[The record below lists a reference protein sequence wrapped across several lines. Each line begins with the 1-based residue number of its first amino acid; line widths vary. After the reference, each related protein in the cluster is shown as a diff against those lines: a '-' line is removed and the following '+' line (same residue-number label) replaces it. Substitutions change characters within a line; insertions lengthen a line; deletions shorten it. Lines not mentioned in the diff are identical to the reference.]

1 MCVISY
7 LFIPLLW
14 IFFYAG
20 MYRIYKLPS
29 KFYLKKTNSLYSLFP
44 VLIFSSYPVLHIYF
58 LNLQLIPLW
67 GMIISLCCV
76 VGFSVFIFFTL
87 RYLINDNEKSSILT
101 VIITVFFYQYG
112 YFTLFFGKFLF
123 INLLLFLYLVILKTN
138 TKFVF
143 KILMFFACSI
153 FLMNMYSLLHS
164 AFAKM
169 KIATGNSAFINHVSD
184 SKINNKKEMENI
196 YIILLDSYPSNE
208 ILKQE
213 FKFDNKQFIDKLKKK
228 GFFIYES
235 IFSNY
240 TKTYASVPSFLNFK
254 YLESFD
260 HTDSCGQ
267 ISDALLFKTAAES
280 GYNVSYIN
288 TFLSFSI
295 SDNYIN
301 NYIDLSKE
309 YNILNIND
317 TFFSNSLYWY
327 LFGFINKFRAKYSCF
342 WETVDYIVE
351 HRTKKPEL
359 LFAHLLSPHFPYVK
373 DKDGNNV
380 YYEDIL
386 VDGKK
391 QEYLIN
397 KKPCID
403 YLIYTNN
410 KTLETVD
417 KIFKKT
423 GGNARI
429 IILGDH
435 GLRLHYFFYNERDYM
450 QVLFNE
456 NNTINSFFNT
466 FLAYYSPSGNYEK
479 YKDKK
484 SLINFFITFSNE
496 VFDTSYPDK
505 NDEYNYVYSSMH
517 STNFAEI
524 EKNIIKLSESEIR
537 KNFQE
542 K

>member
-1 MCVISY
+1 
-7 LFIPLLW
+7 
-14 IFFYAG
+14 
-20 MYRIYKLPS
+20 
-29 KFYLKKTNSLYSLFP
+29 
-44 VLIFSSYPVLHIYF
+44 
-58 LNLQLIPLW
+58 
-67 GMIISLCCV
+67 MIISLCSV
-76 VGFSVFIFFTL
+76 VGFSVFLFFTL
-87 RYLINDNEKSSILT
+87 LYLINDNEKSCIIT
-101 VIITVFFYQYG
+101 VAITVFFYQYG
-112 YFTLFFGKFLF
+112 YFTLFFDKFLF
-123 INLLLFLYLVILKTN
+123 ISLLLFLCLVILKTN

-153 FLMNMYSLLHS
+153 FLMNIYSLYTVLAKMNITARHS
-164 AFAKM
+164 AFM
-169 KIATGNSAFINHVSD
+169 NPVPD
-184 SKINNKKEMENI
+184 SKRNNKKEMEDI

-213 FKFDNKQFIDKLKKK
+213 FNFDNKQFIDKLKNK

-240 TKTYASVPSFLNFK
+240 TKTHASVSSFLNFE

-260 HTDSCGQ
+260 HTDSSGQ
-267 ISDALLFKTAAES
+267 ISDAMLFKTAAES

-288 TFLSFSI
+288 TFRSFSI

-301 NYIDLSKE
+301 NYIDLSEE

-317 TFFSNSLYWY
+317 TFFSNTLYWY
-327 LFGFINKFRAKYSCF
+327 LFGFINKYRANYSCF

-359 LFAHLLSPHFPYVK
+359 LFAHLLAPHFPYVK
-373 DKDGNNV
+373 DRNGNNV

-386 VDGKK
+386 VDGQK
-391 QEYLIN
+391 QEYLVN
-397 KKPCID
+397 KEPCID

-417 KIFKKT
+417 KIFEKT

-435 GLRLHYFFYNERDYM
+435 GLRLHYFFYNERDHI

-456 NNTINSFFNT
+456 KNTINSFFNT

-479 YKDKK
+479 YKTKK

-496 VFDTSYPDK
+496 VFDTSFPDK
-505 NDEYNYVYSSMH
+505 SDEYNYVYSDMH

-537 KNFQE
+537 KNFQA